1 MCCWELELSRLESS
15 SISIN
20 MIPDISVTL
29 LSLTVNQD
37 TQLWILLLV
46 IKVGKNSVWMVIC
59 TQKSLLNQK

>member
-46 IKVGKNSVWMVIC
+46 IKVGKNSGWLFVHKEVF
-59 TQKSLLNQK
+59 